1 MMNYIFGGMILLSFV
16 FSVFNGRLEQL
27 SSTALE
33 QAGNAVELTFS
44 LTGVLC
50 FWSGLMKIAEKSGL
64 TQILG
69 KALSPLTKRLF
80 RGLHQ
85 EGEAMQAVCM
95 NMIANFLGLGN
106 AATPLGIKAICAMKD
121 EEHASCATNNMVT
134 FVVLNTASV
143 QLIPTTI
150 GLLRMNNGSAS
161 PFDILPA
168 VWASSVVSVLVAVTC
183 SKLLAPLWR
192 RKA

>member
-16 FSVFNGRLEQL
+16 FSILNGRLDQL

-50 FWSGLMKIAEKSGL
+50 LWSGLMKIAQKSGL
-64 TQILG
+64 TKALG

-80 RGLHQ
+80 KGLNQ
-85 EGEAMQAVCM
+85 QGEAMQAICM
-95 NMIANFLGLGN
+95 NIVANFLGLGN
-106 AATPLGIKAICAMKD
+106 AATPLGIKAICAMKK
-121 EEHASCATNNMVT
+121 EENAKSATNNMVT
-134 FVVLNTASV
+134 FVVLNTASF

-150 GLLRMNNGSAS
+150 ALLRMNNGAAS
-161 PFDILPA
+161 PFDIMPA
-168 VWASSVVSVLVAVTC
+168 VWISSLTSVVIAITC
-183 SKLLAPLWR
+183 AKLMAPLWG
-192 RKA
+192 KSK